1 MFTHFQ
7 AKGRAPI
14 ATPTCEG
21 RSRAICLSLPLH
33 QLDALARIGRR
44 RSLPAGQTLLWEGE
58 ESLLVANVIE
68 GVLKL
73 TTSTGDGWEQI
84 VGIVYPSDF
93 IGRPFGEHS
102 HHIVTALTDA
112 EVCLFTRREFDGF
125 ARQHPEVGHELL
137 RRTLRE
143 LDRARSFML
152 LLGRKTAGER
162 VASLLADMASRLSD
176 DQGRFD
182 LPLGRQQM
190 ADLLGLT
197 IETISRQL
205 SSMRAAKIIE
215 IEGQRRVAVRDPNAL
230 AAAAAI

>member
-1 MFTHFQ
+1 VFTHLQ
-7 AKGRAPI
+7 AKGHAPI
-14 ATPTCEG
+14 AGPTCAD
-21 RSRAICLSLPLH
+21 RSKAICLSLPLD
-33 QLDALARIGRR
+33 QLDALTRIGRR
-44 RSLPAGQTLLWEGE
+44 RSLSAGQTLLWEDE

-73 TTSTGDGWEQI
+73 TTSTSDGREPI
-84 VGIVYPSDF
+84 LGIVYPSDF
-93 IGRPFGEHS
+93 IGRPFGQHS
-102 HHIVTALTDA
+102 RHIVTALADA
-112 EVCLFTRREFDGF
+112 QVCLFTRREFDLF

-143 LDRARSFML
+143 LDRARTFMA

-162 VASLLADMASRLSD
+162 VASLLADMASRFSD

-182 LPLGRQQM
+182 LPIGRQQM

-205 SSMRAAKIIE
+205 SSMRAARIIE
-215 IEGQRRVAVRDPNAL
+215 IEGRCRIAVRDPDAL